1 VAAVQLMPLP
11 TTLQLGREGLAQLL
25 AQAPDLDAIVCSS
38 DTLAHGV
45 LTEAMSRGVSVP
57 GQVAVI
63 GFGDLNFAAHTYP
76 PLSTIRV
83 DGRNLGHVA
92 AQALLDRLD
101 GGDRRRPRVIDTG
114 FELIHRASS

>member
-1 VAAVQLMPLP
+1 MPLP

-25 AQAPDLDAIVCSS
+25 AQAPDLDAVVCSS

-45 LTEAMSRGVSVP
+45 LTEAVSRGLDVP

-76 PLSTIRV
+76 PLSTIHV
-83 DGRNLGHVA
+83 DGRNIGTVA
-92 AQALLDRLD
+92 AQLLLDRLD
-101 GGDRRRPRVIDTG
+101 GGNQVRPRVIDTG
-114 FELIHRASS
+114 FELVHRAST